1 MQCKGWDSVPFVFYQ
16 IFITQGLWEMDK
28 SIRFSLL
35 ILMHAKETSYY
46 NEQRHYCIKCLFPL
60 TYKYHVNIALLKFRF
75 NQFMLEVQEHCLSII
90 QYKLLVRVINQM
102 SVSNPKQKITA
113 DFTKLLY
120 DQILGNKAHN
130 SMSIILYCFYH
141 T

>member
-1 MQCKGWDSVPFVFYQ
+1 
-16 IFITQGLWEMDK
+16 MDK

-75 NQFMLEVQEHCLSII
+75 NHFMVDPEVQDHCLSII
-90 QYKLLVRVINQM
+90 QYKLLVRAINL
-102 SVSNPKQKITA
+102 
-113 DFTKLLY
+113 DE
-120 DQILGNKAHN
+120 
-130 SMSIILYCFYH
+130 CF
-141 T
+141 